1 MSVSL
6 GRRLPHAR
14 GRGLSGIARRA
25 SSARV
30 RGTVAVGSAAVVIG
44 VLAWPMLLTSSG
56 LGGDWEHHL
65 WYVWQQSLAIRA
77 NGSPSL
83 FLSTPYSVLYPQY
96 AFYGGTI
103 NAIAGALSLAL
114 GGSPIAAY
122 VLTYVLAFAAAY
134 GGWCWLARA
143 AGLGRWP
150 AQAPALL
157 FVTSACYLTLVYG
170 QGDWAEFIAVSM
182 IPLIVAAGAAVL
194 RAEQL
199 RLLPAVVLAAGS
211 VVFFGSHD
219 LTVLWASTIAIVVT
233 GALLVCV
240 PQVRRMVRPG
250 RVLRVAALV
259 IPGGL
264 VNAWF
269 LLPTI
274 AYASHTKIGSS
285 YGAARETLLYTMHLV
300 SFDHLFTLTRAS
312 TPAGVP
318 DYPLSL
324 PTLAI
329 AWVLVSIALLLALA
343 CHGAWMRILAIC
355 AAATAAVTVLMTH
368 SGLLLA
374 LPRPYTI
381 LQFSYRLEGYVL
393 IGVTAA
399 VLAVLVIARSGPRRL
414 RLWSWTLLPVLVL
427 SAIGAVQQVDAY
439 PHTPLPRADALTGLG
454 EVFAETYND
463 YTYAPLSPVPDKGLP
478 RLAIAPSE
486 IHDDRAS
493 VALRARPGQ
502 LVDTNIGGG
511 PDLLHITGARVVG
524 RDSRYQLVLALGSG
538 ASVASTHPRT
548 QLASMRVSISPA
560 QSLPVVLGRLL
571 TLLGAVVLAV
581 ELAIVSAR
589 AHLRAR
595 SS

>member
-14 GRGLSGIARRA
+14 GRGLSGIGRRA

-30 RGTVAVGSAAVVIG
+30 RGTVAVGSAALVIG

-83 FLSTPYSVLYPQY
+83 FLSTSYSVLYPQY

-103 NAIAGALSLAL
+103 NVIAGALSLAL

-219 LTVLWASTIAIVVT
+219 LTVLWASTIAIAVT

-250 RVLRVAALV
+250 VCCAWPRWSSR
-259 IPGGL
+259 GG
-264 VNAWF
+264 WQTRGF
-269 LLPTI
+269 CCPR
-274 AYASHTKIGSS
+274 S
-285 YGAARETLLYTMHLV
+285 
-300 SFDHLFTLTRAS
+300 LTR
-312 TPAGVP
+312 
-318 DYPLSL
+318 
-324 PTLAI
+324 PTRR
-329 AWVLVSIALLLALA
+329 SE
-343 CHGAWMRILAIC
+343 
-355 AAATAAVTVLMTH
+355 AATALRAKRCCTRCISCPSTI
-368 SGLLLA
+368 SSPSRA
-374 LPRPYTI
+374 PRP
-381 LQFSYRLEGYVL
+381 RLVCR
-393 IGVTAA
+393 TTPCRCPRW
-399 VLAVLVIARSGPRRL
+399 RSRGC
-414 RLWSWTLLPVLVL
+414 S
-427 SAIGAVQQVDAY
+427 
-439 PHTPLPRADALTGLG
+439 
-454 EVFAETYND
+454 
-463 YTYAPLSPVPDKGLP
+463 
-478 RLAIAPSE
+478 
-486 IHDDRAS
+486 
-493 VALRARPGQ
+493 
-502 LVDTNIGGG
+502 
-511 PDLLHITGARVVG
+511 
-524 RDSRYQLVLALGSG
+524 
-538 ASVASTHPRT
+538 
-548 QLASMRVSISPA
+548 
-560 QSLPVVLGRLL
+560 
-571 TLLGAVVLAV
+571 
-581 ELAIVSAR
+581 
-589 AHLRAR
+589 
-595 SS
+595 